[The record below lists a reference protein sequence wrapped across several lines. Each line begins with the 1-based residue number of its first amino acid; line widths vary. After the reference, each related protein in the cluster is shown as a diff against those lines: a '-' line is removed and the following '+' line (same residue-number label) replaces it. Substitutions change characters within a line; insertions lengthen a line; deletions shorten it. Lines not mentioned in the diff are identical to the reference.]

1 MRMMIHLLI
10 ALLAAGCEPT
20 PAERAEAYVAGWSI
34 GTTDG
39 GRLPTDQVPF
49 FAEHLEEAT
58 PALRAVLADGD
69 ADVRQSAAYIIGE
82 VGPAAGGFEADLR
95 ARVGAESDRV
105 VRMYL
110 YDALRSI
117 NAREEATLA
126 ALRGRYDAAADA
138 EEDGGCYAPVDER
151 IALAGSLFGLD
162 PDDGRRREYEAFAV
176 RFLEEDAAGASE
188 QSRWMAV
195 TTLADMPGATSAV
208 GPLRGMLEERD
219 APAWVGPKVRA
230 ALAGIGDG

>member
-1 MRMMIHLLI
+1 MRMMIPLLI

-20 PAERAEAYVAGWSI
+20 PAERAEAYVAGWSSEAI
-34 GTTDG
+34 DG

-49 FAEHLEEAT
+49 FAGHQEEAT
-58 PALRAVLADGD
+58 PALRAAVADAD
-69 ADVRQSAAYIIGE
+69 ADVRQSAAYVIGE

-110 YDALRSI
+110 YDALRSVE
-117 NAREEATLA
+117 AREEATLA
-126 ALRGRYDAAADA
+126 ALRDQYDALANAG
-138 EEDGGCYAPVDER
+138 EDGEFYAPVDER

-162 PDDGRRREYEAFAV
+162 PDDGRRRVYEAFVV
-176 RFLEEDAAGASE
+176 RFLDEDAAGVSE
-188 QSRWMAV
+188 WSRWMAV
-195 TTLADMPGATSAV
+195 TTLAGMPGAASAV

-230 ALAGIGDG
+230 ALAMIGDG